1 MEDILQQLSQLVN
14 SGQLGQGLSPEQSI
28 RQQGYHRG
36 QKVDPGYLQELLRM
50 KEIEDQGFSRGQTL
64 PPELLEALIQSV
76 GTRPVQLEELQKLLG
91 KPLGQSIRQQDYY
104 QGEPVDVQQLMQ
116 QRQSP
121 LEQLKQLMDSGALGR
136 K

>member
-14 SGQLGQGLSPEQSI
+14 SGQLGYGRQGTSPDFI
-28 RQQGYHRG
+28 RG

-50 KEIEDQGFSRGQTL
+50 KEIEDQGFSRGQSL
-64 PPELLEALIQSV
+64 PPELLEALMQSA
-76 GTRPVQLEELQKLLG
+76 GTRPTQLEELQKLLG
-91 KPLGQSIRQQDYY
+91 KTPSQSIRQQGYY
-104 QGEPVDVQQLMQ
+104 RGEPVDVPQLMQ